1 MKKAGNLLFA
11 MAGFISLA
19 LGAIGVI
26 LPILPTTPF
35 LLLAAALFARGS
47 ERFHN
52 WFLETRLY
60 KRYIEQ
66 AVKKK
71 EMTGK
76 SKCRLLCMITLLL
89 LTGFFLS
96 PIWHAKVLIVVIA
109 LFHYYY
115 FLFRIRTAA
124 EAEEDPVFNSRE
136 AEGIES
142 RGKECFTKDY

>member
-11 MAGFISLA
+11 MAGFVSLA
-19 LGAIGVI
+19 LGAIGVV
-26 LPILPTTPF
+26 LPILPATPF
-35 LLLAAALFARGS
+35 LLLAAALFAKGS
-47 ERFHN
+47 DRFHN
-52 WFLETRLY
+52 WFLGTKLY

-76 SKCRLLCMITLLL
+76 SKCRLLCVITLLL
-89 LTGFFLS
+89 STGFFLS
-96 PIWHAKVLIVVIA
+96 PIWHAKALIVVIA

-115 FLFRIRTAA
+115 FLFRIKTAA
-124 EAEEDPVFNSRE
+124 EAEEEPVFNSRE
-136 AEGIES
+136 AEAIES